1 MPYSKSPVFVGAN
14 IAYTFLKDYK
24 TAAKILERGLEA
36 NPNEPAFMN
45 NLAYTYALDGKL
57 VEANDIVHRINK
69 ISEIDE
75 RTHICLTATRGLIAY
90 REKKIEEGRAL
101 YLEAIKD
108 AKNIIEDPTYNW
120 NAILNFIREE
130 ILATNIIPSDVVT
143 VLSQIHE
150 TPKDKGVTALKQDI
164 LKLIAKERTAS
175 FYN

>member
-1 MPYSKSPVFVGAN
+1 MHHDQGALGSASEHDAVYRQVSK
-14 IAYTFLKDYK
+14 LKEMGCN
-24 TAAKILERGLEA
+24 AI
-36 NPNEPAFMN
+36 
-45 NLAYTYALDGKL
+45 
-57 VEANDIVHRINK
+57 
-69 ISEIDE
+69 
-75 RTHICLTATRGLIAY
+75 RGLIAY